1 MPRRAR
7 YAQQLERFTSE
18 KGETRGGGTAPP
30 GPKRA
35 EKPRFFRETTSRILK
50 MLSRERHQSIFR
62 LECVILQTE
71 HALADDMVSNTSIIL
86 HFNVLNMVFNLI
98 SDNFWGNIV
107 LLCKFLYIF
116 KNKCFPIA
124 KFFSELSGGY

>member
-1 MPRRAR
+1 MGTPFWSVSTLKKMKREAATQRRP
-7 YAQQLERFTSE
+7 AQSER
-18 KGETRGGGTAPP
+18 KNRV
-30 GPKRA
+30 
-35 EKPRFFRETTSRILK
+35 FFRETTSRILK
-50 MLSRERHQSIFR
+50 ILSRERHQSIFR
-62 LECVILQTE
+62 LECLILQTE

-98 SDNFWGNIV
+98 SDNFRGNIV

-124 KFFSELSGGY
+124 KFFSELSGGH